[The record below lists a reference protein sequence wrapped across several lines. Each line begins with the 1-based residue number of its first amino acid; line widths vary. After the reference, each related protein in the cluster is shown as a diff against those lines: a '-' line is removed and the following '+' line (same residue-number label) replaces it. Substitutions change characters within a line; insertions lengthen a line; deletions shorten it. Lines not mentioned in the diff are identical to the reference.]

1 MVVRPEGTLAFGSVY
16 FMPKKVVRTAHPS
29 SGENDVY
36 RLWMAT
42 EVHCKMCVYG
52 DYRGRSHSFL
62 CNLKSKLY
70 FLSLSYSS

>member
-1 MVVRPEGTLAFGSVY
+1 
-16 FMPKKVVRTAHPS
+16 MPKKVVRTAHSS

-42 EVHCKMCVYG
+42 EVHGKLCVYG

-70 FLSLSYSS
+70 FFELIILLNLQPEPVTRALV